1 MLEIT
6 KLLKSFWGEDLSTTC
21 YVQNKSFTSTMLRPL
36 MNVGQVEN
44 HILPIFVYLVV
55 LNMNMYLEK
64 NVKNLMYNLLFF

>member
-1 MLEIT
+1 
-6 KLLKSFWGEDLSTTC
+6 
-21 YVQNKSFTSTMLRPL
+21 